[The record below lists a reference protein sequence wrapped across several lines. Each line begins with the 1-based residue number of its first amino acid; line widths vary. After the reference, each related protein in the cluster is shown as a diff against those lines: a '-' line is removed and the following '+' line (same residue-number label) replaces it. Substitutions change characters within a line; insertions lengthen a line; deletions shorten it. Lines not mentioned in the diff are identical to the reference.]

1 MSITK
6 AAIENNRV
14 TLLLL
19 IILIVGGVVG
29 YYKLPRSYD
38 PGFVIRNAQI
48 VTLFPGASPKR
59 VEQLVTD
66 KIEKKIQEIP
76 ELEYVKS
83 HSKAGV
89 SIIFLKILHQYKN
102 MRPIW
107 DKVRRKVKDASVE
120 LPEGITGPFVNDDFG
135 DVFGIVI
142 GITGEEFS
150 YAELKTIADQFKNE
164 LLLIDNVGKVEIYG
178 VQEKRIFIEYSDSK
192 LAELKISPFQLMNIL
207 KSRNIIIPGGE
218 LLTDRE
224 RIMVEPSGNFL
235 SIDEMRKTLIK
246 LPNRKDLVSLGDLVK
261 IRSAYIDPPD
271 FKLTVSGKKSLG
283 VAVSMRPGGNLIALG
298 EQVKSL
304 VEILELQAPHGI
316 EFEIVNFEPLDVNNK
331 FYEFR
336 NNLLQA
342 IVVVAVVMILTLGI
356 YTGFIVMMLIP
367 VAILM
372 SMFIMYIL
380 GIGFNQ
386 VSLSALIIS
395 LGMLVDNAIVMGESM
410 TVSIS
415 EGSDPVTAAIHS
427 EKELSF
433 PLLISSLTTS
443 AAFLPVFLAN
453 SESGEYTA
461 PIFNVVTITLL
472 SSWVL
477 SLTMIPL
484 IYIQSTRPWKIKK
497 SSIYL
502 KINNIYKKVLC
513 ISLVYRY
520 FTLGLIILIF
530 TGALYAAQFL
540 PVIFFPPSDRICF
553 RTEIFLPKGTA
564 IEVTEE
570 TAKKIDKFIEKEMKI
585 TKNRKKGVVN
595 WINYIGEGGPRFVL
609 PHEPEIS
616 NPEYA
621 LFVINVTSVEVIEE
635 MMEKIYDYIFNNIP
649 DAKVRL
655 KRIENGPPIKYPVEI
670 RISGKEQ
677 KKIFAIVKFVKEQL
691 CKVEGTYNISDNWER
706 RIKKIV
712 VKVNQLRARRAN
724 ITNQDIAVSLKT
736 NLTGLKLTEFRKES
750 ELIPVI
756 LRSALSDKSRLR
768 NIENINIYAQMTG
781 KSVPLKQV
789 ADIEIEWEPADIIR
803 RNRQMTVTVSCE
815 LEKGITPADIGDK
828 ILPKLEKEKKNWD
841 IGYRYEFGG
850 EIETSGRANRS
861 IAEKLPI
868 GGFVIILLLFIQFN
882 SFRKSLIILITIP
895 LGLIGVIAGLFIT
908 NLYFGFMTLL
918 GIVSLSGI
926 VINNAIVLLER
937 IKYEILNS
945 GVTTQA
951 AIIGAATRRLRPILL
966 TTATT
971 VGGMLPLYFG
981 GGDMWKPMAVA
992 IMFGLAF
999 STILT
1004 LFAVPVIYSIIYG
1017 IKFDDKLLSA

>member
-1 MSITK
+1 MSLTK
-6 AAIENNRV
+6 TAIKNNRV

-19 IILIVGGVVG
+19 IILIVGGITG
-29 YYKLPRSYD
+29 YHKLTRSYD
-38 PGFVIRNAQI
+38 PGFVIRNAQV
-48 VTLFPGASPKR
+48 VTLFPGASPRR

-83 HSKAGV
+83 HSKTGV

-107 DKVRRKVKDASVE
+107 DKVRRKVNDAVVE
-120 LPEGITGPFVNDDFG
+120 LPEGIVGPFVNDDFG
-135 DVFGIVI
+135 DVFGIVA

-164 LLLIDNVGKVEIYG
+164 LLVIDNVGKVEIYG
-178 VQEKRIFIEYSDSK
+178 AQEKRIFIEYSDSK

-218 LLTDRE
+218 LLTGRE

-246 LPNRKDLVSLGDLVK
+246 LPNREDLLSLGDLVK
-261 IRSAYIDPPD
+261 IKSAYIDPPD
-271 FKLTVSGKKSLG
+271 SKLTVSGKKALC
-283 VAVSMRPGGNLIALG
+283 VAVSMRTGGNLIALG

-304 VEILELQAPHGI
+304 ISRLELQSPYGI

-342 IVVVAVVMILTLGI
+342 ILVVTLVMILTLGI
-356 YTGFIVMMLIP
+356 RTGLIVMTLIP
-367 VAILM
+367 VTILT
-372 SMFIMYIL
+372 SIFIMFTL
-380 GIGFNQ
+380 HIGFNQ
-386 VSLSALIIS
+386 VTLSALIIS

-410 TVSIS
+410 TVLIY
-415 EGSDPVTAAIHS
+415 EGSDPVDAAIRS

-433 PLLISSLTTS
+433 PLLISSLTTA

-484 IYIQSTRPWKIKK
+484 IYIQSTRLGEIKK
-497 SSIYL
+497 SSIYFQ
-502 KINNIYKKVLC
+502 NSNIYKKILC
-513 ISLVYRY
+513 LSLKYRY
-520 FTLGLIILIF
+520 QSLSIIILIF
-530 TGALYAAQFL
+530 MGALYSAQFL
-540 PVIFFPPSDRICF
+540 PVIFFPPSDRTYF
-553 RTEIFLPKGTA
+553 RTEIFLPRGTA
-564 IEVTEE
+564 IEITEK
-570 TAKKIDKFIEKEMKI
+570 AVKKIDKFIEKEMKI
-585 TKNRKKGVVN
+585 TKKKENGVIN
-595 WINYIGEGGPRFVL
+595 WISYIGEGGPRFVL

-621 LFVINVTSVEVIEE
+621 LFVINVTSVIVIEE
-635 MMEKIYDYIFNNIP
+635 MMEKIHDYIFNNIP
-649 DAKVRL
+649 EAKIRL

-670 RISGKEQ
+670 RISGRDQ
-677 KKIFAIVKFVKEQL
+677 IKIFAIVKLVKEQL
-691 CKVEGTYNISDNWER
+691 GNLKGTYNIIDNWER

-736 NLTGLKLTEFRKES
+736 NLTGLKLTEFRKGD
-750 ELIPVI
+750 ELIPIVF
-756 LRSALSDKSRLR
+756 RSVLSDKSRLR
-768 NIENINIYAQMTG
+768 NIENINIYAQRTG
-781 KSVPLKQV
+781 MSVPLKQV
-789 ADIEIEWEPADIIR
+789 ADIKIEWESADIIR

-815 LEKGITPADIGDK
+815 LEKGITPAYIEQK
-828 ILPKLEKEKKNWD
+828 ILPWLEKEKKNWD

-850 EIETSGRANRS
+850 EIETSGKANSS

-868 GGFVIILLLFIQFN
+868 GGFLIILLLFIQFN
-882 SFRKSLIILITIP
+882 SFRKSLIVLVTIP

-908 NLYFGFMTLL
+908 DLYFGFMTLL

-926 VINNAIVLLER
+926 VVNNAIVLLER

-945 GVTTQA
+945 GLSLQK
-951 AIIGAATRRLRPILL
+951 AIIEAAQRRLRPILL

-981 GGDMWKPMAVA
+981 GGEMWKPMAAA
-992 IMFGLAF
+992 IIFGLIF

-1004 LFAVPVIYSIIYG
+1004 LFVVPVIYSIMYRPSH
-1017 IKFDDKLLSA
+1017 K